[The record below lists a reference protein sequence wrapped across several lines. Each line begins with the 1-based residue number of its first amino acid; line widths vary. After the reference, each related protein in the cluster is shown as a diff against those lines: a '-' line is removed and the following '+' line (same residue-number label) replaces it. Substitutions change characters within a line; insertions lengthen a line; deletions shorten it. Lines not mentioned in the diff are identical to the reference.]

1 MGIFAG
7 RSRPLDVTQ
16 VRAAGHGHLPV
27 APLLIRDPV
36 EGVVAVLH
44 LIVHGKPLAFAV
56 LPAPHVLDH
65 HGVAPLHIPVIRLCS
80 NPFSVGRP
88 YQHSGDPSF
97 WPCDGPLL
105 SGSLSFHWQIHV
117 RSQLHAIPHGDHEG
131 IGTMDQIRK
140 PKAHLL
146 PLA

>member
-7 RSRPLDVTQ
+7 RSRPLDVAQ
-16 VRAAGHGHLPV
+16 VRASGHGHLPV
-27 APLLIRDPV
+27 APLLICDPV
-36 EGVVAVLH
+36 EGIVTVLH

-65 HGVAPLHIPVIRLCS
+65 HSVAPLHIPVIRLCS
-80 NPFSVGRP
+80 DPFSVGCP
-88 YQHSGDPSF
+88 HQHSGDPSF
-97 WPCDGPLL
+97 WPCN
-105 SGSLSFHWQIHV
+105 GSFSFHWQIHV

-131 IGTMDQIRK
+131 LGTMDQVRK
-140 PKAHLL
+140 AKAHLL